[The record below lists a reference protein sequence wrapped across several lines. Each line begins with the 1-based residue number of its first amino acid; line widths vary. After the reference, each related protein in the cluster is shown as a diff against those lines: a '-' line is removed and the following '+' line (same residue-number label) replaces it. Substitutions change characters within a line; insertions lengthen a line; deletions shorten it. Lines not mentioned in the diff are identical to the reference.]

1 MLNVTVANFGC
12 MNASIDTV
20 ASDAGLMQLCQNA
33 VVTIVQ
39 MTGAQ
44 NLTNKHY
51 SVHPRRNDR
60 LVQVSDDLVAEFPG
74 IEFRDI
80 YFTRHLLS
88 SLQLESSER
97 FDRIRRDL
105 QENWVYRFRATLDE
119 IGGQIVLLWLA
130 DHIPGAN
137 PYDKPLGHDPMFVDR
152 SMIDQLTAQT
162 PLYVEV
168 IATQDEIDAGFER
181 MVFSP
186 MEEPAACE
194 MLGPIVHQA
203 TARELIEVLRP
214 LI

>member
-88 SLQLESSER
+88 
-97 FDRIRRDL
+97 
-105 QENWVYRFRATLDE
+105 LDE

-214 LI
+214 LV